1 MLLAGSI
8 CLWERSRNA
17 IVRNSM
23 LSAGTLDNVDR
34 GIGSSSDLKVEC
46 WYLTDPLTIQNAV
59 LRATGPP
66 LTQNRTKHRERQW
79 RTAHDPTY

>member
-1 MLLAGSI
+1 MLLTGSI

-23 LSAGTLDNVDR
+23 VSADTLDNVDR
-34 GIGSSSDLKVEC
+34 GIGSSSDLKLEC
-46 WYLTDPLTIQNAV
+46 WYHTNPLTIQNAV

-66 LTQNRTKHRERQW
+66 LTKNRTKKRGRQW
-79 RTAHDPTY
+79 QTAHDPTY